1 MKNARVK
8 LVQIKK
14 AAMDG
19 ILPTAVF
26 CVIGSAVVT
35 VKTVIRGIFEA
46 EVLSSIDHARNT
58 PCLIDRNKIP
68 FKELWR
74 EANFF
79 ADEIIFAVVTDFMQ
93 KIAEAECRNN
103 GCFHAKAFYCNE
115 MKEA

>member
-46 EVLSSIDHARNT
+46 EVLSSIDYARNT
-58 PCLIDRNKIP
+58 PFVTMKTTLESVFVFMMVMNSIWILHIKLHTGCRFHIRR
-68 FKELWR
+68 KE
-74 EANFF
+74 N
-79 ADEIIFAVVTDFMQ
+79 DY
-93 KIAEAECRNN
+93 
-103 GCFHAKAFYCNE
+103 G
-115 MKEA
+115 

>member
-35 VKTVIRGIFEA
+35 VTTATRGTFEM
-46 EVLSSIDHARNT
+46 E
-58 PCLIDRNKIP
+58 
-68 FKELWR
+68 
-74 EANFF
+74 
-79 ADEIIFAVVTDFMQ
+79 
-93 KIAEAECRNN
+93 
-103 GCFHAKAFYCNE
+103 G
-115 MKEA
+115 